1 MDPSAWWTQQLAEFV
16 ASVSPCTT
24 ETAAARAAV
33 ERAAEVFDAD
43 VAAILV
49 GGELLAAVG
58 YAEGTEP
65 LDELK
70 RLQPGAKDARLE
82 VPGVGWCAVA
92 VAGLAYPPGATL
104 VLARRDGLTRLEN
117 ALLGGMARVA
127 AMTMTMLSLVD
138 HERGAREEV
147 ERLAREQA
155 ALRRVATLVAKA
167 VSPEEIFCAV
177 AEELGKLSGA
187 DIALM
192 LRFEADDAGTVV
204 GLWSRSETPDCVIGT
219 QLKVAGTGVSVSVLH
234 TGRPARATAFAG
246 PPGSTAEWLRQAGV
260 QVGNG
265 SPIVVDGRL
274 WGVVIAAATRPDGLR
289 PAAERRMPAFTE
301 LVATAIANAQTRVEL
316 RAIAEEQ
323 AALRRVATLVARGA
337 LPDEVFAAVAQEVGN
352 VLPAAD
358 FAMVARYDPGHGVE
372 VVGGWSR
379 AGNPVLVGR
388 RSPLGGQNVSTLVF
402 EHNRPARVDDHIIDG
417 AEPLTTAAREVGVR
431 SSAGAP
437 ISVDG
442 RLWGVMLVAS
452 TREHAL
458 RPGTEYQLAEFTKLI
473 AATIANT
480 QARQDVRALADEQ
493 AALRRVATLVA
504 RGEPPHRV
512 FAAVAQE
519 VGRLLPAEL
528 TLIGR
533 YEEDTVTGVA
543 AWSATG
549 EPVPTRSRMSGGGR
563 NVTEMVR
570 KTGRPARLDSYADAS
585 GDVADYARD
594 RGVSSSVGAPIS
606 VEGRLWGIMV
616 AASIHGQEP
625 PPNTEGRLADFT
637 ELLATAIANAE
648 AREELRRVADEQA
661 ALRRVATLVAQG
673 APSRSVFDAVTEEVG
688 RLLPADVTLLCRY
701 DPDGYMVR
709 IGEWS
714 RTPDP
719 IPRVG
724 RARLGGHNVGGLV
737 FETGRSARIDDFD
750 DHASPGV
757 LAWRSAGLRSAAGAP
772 ISVEGRLWGLVVVM
786 STSAEPLPA
795 DTEARL
801 SGFTELIATAI
812 ANAEANAELKASR
825 ARIVAT
831 ADQTRRR
838 IERDLHDGAQQRLVT
853 IALQVRAAQAKVP
866 AQLDKLTAEL
876 DQVAVGLS
884 STLDELREFA
894 RGIHPATLAKGG
906 LAPALNTLVRRSSIR
921 VTLDMRLRERLPEH
935 IEVTAYY
942 VISEALTNAA
952 KHAKASTVH
961 VRVNTVSDVLEIDVR
976 DDGVGGA
983 DPARGSGLIGL
994 RDRVEA
1000 TGGTFRL
1007 KSRPGE
1013 GTHLLIELPVSAEL
1027 TADR

>member
-1 MDPSAWWTQQLAEFV
+1 MDSSAWWTQQLAEFV

-49 GGELLAAVG
+49 DGELLAAVG

-70 RLQPGAKDARLE
+70 RIQPGASDARLE
-82 VPGVGWCAVA
+82 VPGVGWCAAA

-104 VLARRDGLTRLEN
+104 VLGRRDGLTRQEI
-117 ALLGGMARVA
+117 ALLRGMARVA
-127 AMTMTMLSLVD
+127 AMTMTMLRLLGR
-138 HERGAREEV
+138 ERGVREEV
-147 ERLAREQA
+147 ERLALEQA

-177 AEELGKLSGA
+177 TEELGKLSGA

-192 LRFEADDAGTVV
+192 LRFETDDAGTVV
-204 GLWSRSETPDCVIGT
+204 GRWGRPEMPDCVIGT
-219 QLKVAGTGVSVSVLH
+219 QLKVASAGVSVSVLR

-260 QVGNG
+260 QVGIG
-265 SPIVVDGRL
+265 SPIVVGGRL
-274 WGVVIAAATRPDGLR
+274 WGVVITASTRPDGLR
-289 PAAERRMPAFTE
+289 PEAERRMPAFTE
-301 LVATAIANAQTRVEL
+301 LVATAVANAQTRVEL

-337 LPDEVFAAVAQEVGN
+337 
-352 VLPAAD
+352 
-358 FAMVARYDPGHGVE
+358 
-372 VVGGWSR
+372 
-379 AGNPVLVGR
+379 
-388 RSPLGGQNVSTLVF
+388 
-402 EHNRPARVDDHIIDG
+402 
-417 AEPLTTAAREVGVR
+417 
-431 SSAGAP
+431 
-437 ISVDG
+437 
-442 RLWGVMLVAS
+442 
-452 TREHAL
+452 
-458 RPGTEYQLAEFTKLI
+458 
-473 AATIANT
+473 
-480 QARQDVRALADEQ
+480 
-493 AALRRVATLVA
+493 
-504 RGEPPHRV
+504 
-512 FAAVAQE
+512 
-519 VGRLLPAEL
+519 
-528 TLIGR
+528 
-533 YEEDTVTGVA
+533 
-543 AWSATG
+543 
-549 EPVPTRSRMSGGGR
+549 
-563 NVTEMVR
+563 
-570 KTGRPARLDSYADAS
+570 
-585 GDVADYARD
+585 
-594 RGVSSSVGAPIS
+594 
-606 VEGRLWGIMV
+606 
-616 AASIHGQEP
+616 
-625 PPNTEGRLADFT
+625 
-637 ELLATAIANAE
+637 
-648 AREELRRVADEQA
+648 
-661 ALRRVATLVAQG
+661 
-673 APSRSVFDAVTEEVG
+673 PSRLVFDAVTEEVG

-701 DPDGYMVR
+701 DPDGSMVR

-724 RARLGGHNVGGLV
+724 RARLGGRNVASLV
-737 FETGRSARIDDFD
+737 FETGRSARVDDFSGD
-750 DHASPGV
+750 ASPDA
-757 LAWRSAGLRSAAGAP
+757 LAWRSAGLRSAVGAP
-772 ISVEGRLWGLVVVM
+772 ISVEGRLWGLVMVTFM
-786 STSAEPLPA
+786 SAEPLPA
-795 DTEARL
+795 DIEARL
-801 SGFTELIATAI
+801 SEFTELVATAI

-853 IALQVRAAQAKVP
+853 LALQIRAAQAKVP
-866 AQLDKLTAEL
+866 AQLDKLAAEL
-876 DQVAVGLS
+876 DQVAAGLS

-894 RGIHPATLAKGG
+894 RGIHPATVAKGG

-935 IEVTAYY
+935 VEVTAYY

-961 VRVNTVSDVLEIDVR
+961 VQVNTVGAVLRLDVR

-1000 TGGTFRL
+1000 TGGTFGL
-1007 KSRPGE
+1007 ESRHGE
-1013 GTHLLIELPVSAEL
+1013 GTHLLIELPVSAGV